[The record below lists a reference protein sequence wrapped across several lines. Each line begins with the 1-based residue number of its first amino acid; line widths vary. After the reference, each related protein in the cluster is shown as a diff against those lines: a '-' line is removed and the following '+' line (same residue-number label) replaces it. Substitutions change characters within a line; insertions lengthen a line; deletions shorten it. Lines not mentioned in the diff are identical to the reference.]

1 MPSIR
6 SLGLGIAAVAVAA
19 LVVVVVLVLVL
30 VLVAIVLARCGP
42 KEEHG
47 QAHFVGHSDIL
58 LSLLDLQYK
67 VQRLSVDKQI
77 RLTTQSEAS

>member
-19 LVVVVVLVLVL
+19 LVVVVVLVLV
-30 VLVAIVLARCGP
+30 AIVLARGGP

-47 QAHFVGHSDIL
+47 QAHFMGHSDIL

>member
-19 LVVVVVLVLVL
+19 LVLVVVLV
-30 VLVAIVLARCGP
+30 AIALARGGP

-47 QAHFVGHSDIL
+47 QAHFMGHSDIL

>member
-1 MPSIR
+1 MPRIR

-19 LVVVVVLVLVL
+19 LVVVLL
-30 VLVAIVLARCGP
+30 LARALARGGP

-47 QAHFVGHSDIL
+47 QAHFMGHSDIL
-58 LSLLDLQYK
+58 LSLLDLQYQ

-77 RLTTQSEAS
+77 